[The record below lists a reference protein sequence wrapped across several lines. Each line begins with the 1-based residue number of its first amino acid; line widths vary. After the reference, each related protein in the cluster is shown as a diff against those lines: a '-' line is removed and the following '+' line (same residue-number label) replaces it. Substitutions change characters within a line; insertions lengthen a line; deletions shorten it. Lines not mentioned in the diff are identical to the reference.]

1 MHYKLSDILI
11 LLRFG
16 VTFVG
21 VATGLGFDLV
31 EFVDVWTEK
40 AFFGLGPV
48 IHFMDF
54 DDDVTMSFGSFY
66 FWSAP
71 CTGQSSLRVTV
82 LARGLLL
89 TFGTFSAQGKDQ
101 FTVKSEWQDWNM

>member
-1 MHYKLSDILI
+1 MLFKLSDILI

-48 IHFMDF
+48 IHFMNF
-54 DDDVTMSFGSFY
+54 EDDVVVSFSGVY
-66 FWSAP
+66 LWSAP
-71 CTGQSSLRVTV
+71 CTSQSPMGVRV
-82 LARGLLL
+82 LARALLL

-101 FTVKSEWQDWNM
+101 FTVEPEG